1 MGKRL
6 RWRKIF
12 VGIAA
17 KQNRFL
23 VEAKM
28 QC

>member
-1 MGKRL
+1 MRKKL

-17 KQNRFL
+17 KQYRFL
-23 VEAKM
+23 VEAET